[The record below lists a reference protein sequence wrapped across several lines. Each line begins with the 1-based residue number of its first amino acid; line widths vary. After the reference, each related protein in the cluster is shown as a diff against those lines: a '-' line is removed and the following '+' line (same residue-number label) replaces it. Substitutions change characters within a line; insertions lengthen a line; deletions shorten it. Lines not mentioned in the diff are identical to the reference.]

1 MNFDP
6 ATFSFLKENDQAQA
20 AEELLSPSKNA
31 EYKNRLA
38 EGLQLA
44 ENSSRILAFKKK
56 VKLACCQSSNLDLQV
71 QCTAGADGHGNSIAL
86 PNLLIP
92 LWKLGGQRHTFSA
105 GVSQHSAVQA

>member
-6 ATFSFLKENDQAQA
+6 ATFGFLKENDQAQA

-56 VKLACCQSSNLDLQV
+56 VISASSPFQ
-71 QCTAGADGHGNSIAL
+71 
-86 PNLLIP
+86 
-92 LWKLGGQRHTFSA
+92 
-105 GVSQHSAVQA
+105 